1 MTTQEKQK
9 EADNEVA
16 KRKKAEVAIKKDEAD
31 IQNIR
36 SDIDKN
42 IDQLSSLE
50 EYKTFLFS
58 IFEKENKQWCEDQ
71 VSKKEGQLQQ
81 IKREWIERSKI
92 HKDSMG
98 DEDIFIQEM
107 GKQDGE
113 GPKVQ
118 KNSEKIGKIDWENR
132 FQMLLKLD
140 LIDVPREFYQEEL
153 LFNEPERLIDVFEG
167 LAE

>member
-58 IFEKENKQWCEDQ
+58 IFEKEKKEWCEEQ
-71 VSKKEGQLQQ
+71 VKMKDTQLEK

-98 DEDIFIQEM
+98 DEDIFIHEM
-107 GKQDGE
+107 LKQDGE
-113 GPKVQ
+113 GPK
-118 KNSEKIGKIDWENR
+118 
-132 FQMLLKLD
+132 L
-140 LIDVPREFYQEEL
+140 
-153 LFNEPERLIDVFEG
+153 
-167 LAE
+167 